1 MTRANRF
8 NDGLEGDRMDR
19 AAERERIGNPDPP
32 DLPPRELGEPS
43 VHPLHSGL
51 MGVLGTM
58 GYWYFGLGILAMEMP
73 RDRLPSIYAVLD
85 PELLPLAVPAGLAL
99 SWIALVYE
107 LFRQRR
113 VRGCFDGLFALLAI
127 PTYVLTFSF
136 SLIAGACL
144 FASSGLALVAPSAAF
159 EILTHTA
166 LLSLALFPAAFWVPF
181 WLRVRVAEAR
191 ERSRSGQRGRRSPPP
206 FRLSAP
212 YSWRLL
218 VDRRGDV
225 RGRSAVTQITRKAA

>member
-1 MTRANRF
+1 MTYTNRLGH
-8 NDGLEGDRMDR
+8 GLEGNRMDR
-19 AAERERIGNPDPP
+19 AAEREHIGNPDPLN
-32 DLPPRELGEPS
+32 LPPGEPGEPS
-43 VHPLHSGL
+43 VHPLRSGL
-51 MGVLGTM
+51 IGVLGTL

-73 RDRLPSIYAVLD
+73 RDQLPSSYAALD
-85 PELLPLAVPAGLAL
+85 PALLPLAVPVGLAL

-107 LFRQRR
+107 LFRHRR
-113 VRGCFDGLFALLAI
+113 VRGCFDGMFALLAI

-136 SLIAGACL
+136 SLIAGGCL
-144 FASSGLALVAPSAAF
+144 IASAGLALVAPSAAF

-181 WLRVRVAEAR
+181 WLRVRVAEAD
-191 ERSRSGQRGRRSPPP
+191 ERSRCGPRGRRNPPP
-206 FRLSAP
+206 FRLSTP

-225 RGRSAVTQITRKAA
+225 RGRSVIGEIAREAA